1 MFGNAMQIKRYEMLV
16 ESLMAEST
24 IAAVE
29 KAMIG

>member
-16 ESLMAEST
+16 GSPMAEST
-24 IAAVE
+24 LAAME